1 MSEETEPQA
10 WNVGQDDPEDRYPWR
25 WTPYAE
31 QPVDGV
37 TLGWISTPNGRRP
50 NGEMHTANTIA
61 SNIWEPDG
69 HLICAVVN
77 EWAHQQ
83 FGTPAPGDPM
93 IPKAGRPLRVEVY
106 TKVVHLGGGPL
117 ERRDYRW
124 RVRHSNGEVMAH
136 GEGYVDKRDRDHA
149 VKVLHPDLDVVEVE
163 G

>member
-1 MSEETEPQA
+1 MSEEAEPQA

-93 IPKAGRPLRVEVY
+93 IPKVDRPLRVEVY
-106 TKVVHLGGGPL
+106 ETTDLFAEPPAPDHRFRVVHN
-117 ERRDYRW
+117 
-124 RVRHSNGEVMAH
+124 SNGEIMAH
-136 GEGYVDKRDRDHA
+136 GEGYADKRDRDHA
-149 VKVLHPDLDVVEVE
+149 VALLHPDLDVVEVE

>member
-93 IPKAGRPLRVEVY
+93 IPKVGRPLRVEAKRWPY
-106 TKVVHLGGGPL
+106 ANRYEYRFRVVHT
-117 ERRDYRW
+117 
-124 RVRHSNGEVMAH
+124 SNGEVMAS
-136 GEGYVDKRDRDHA
+136 GEGYPDKRDRDHA